1 MSRRRPTR
9 GRSKRSTNDISKAVL
24 NTLNSVVEE
33 EELNY
38 AQHRMDMNDMRA
50 ELRELRDWKDRT
62 TSDLGRWTAMRSKQV
77 RCACPLSWERGVS
90 MWGVCGGLWLCDVWY
105 SRQQQAPMWC
115 APLLCAGGA
124 PLLYTVRRYE
134 VFAASRAHTYRTPTS
149 MPVSVSVKVFL
160 PLCLSLSLS
169 VCLSFSLSLFLSLF
183 LSLSLSLSLSLCLS
197 LSPFLISA
205 LQHD

>member
-9 GRSKRSTNDISKAVL
+9 GRSKRSTTNISKAVL

-77 RCACPLSWERGVS
+77 RLRLPSIVGEGV
-90 MWGVCGGLWLCDVWY
+90 VCVGCLWW
-105 SRQQQAPMWC
+105 
-115 APLLCAGGA
+115 
-124 PLLYTVRRYE
+124 
-134 VFAASRAHTYRTPTS
+134 
-149 MPVSVSVKVFL
+149 SVVGRCVVQL
-160 PLCLSLSLS
+160 
-169 VCLSFSLSLFLSLF
+169 
-183 LSLSLSLSLSLCLS
+183 
-197 LSPFLISA
+197 
-205 LQHD
+205 

>member
-90 MWGVCGGLWLCDVWY
+90 MWGVCGGRWLGDVWY
-105 SRQQQAPMWC
+105 SRQQQAPC
-115 APLLCAGGA
+115 GA
-124 PLLYTVRRYE
+124 RRYSVQVVRRY
-134 VFAASRAHTYRTPTS
+134 FTLCAATKYLLRVAHILIAHR
-149 MPVSVSVKVFL
+149 
-160 PLCLSLSLS
+160 PLCRSSSL
-169 VCLSFSLSLFLSLF
+169 
-183 LSLSLSLSLSLCLS
+183 
-197 LSPFLISA
+197 
-205 LQHD
+205 